1 MRIWKR
7 GPRVAFLKNRE
18 GNSLLAN
25 RKFRH
30 TGWMTVIITFTI
42 GVFPRESTAET
53 VRVIDG
59 DTILLDQ
66 ITVRLEG
73 IDAPEAG
80 QKCASFS
87 GGDWPCG
94 KVAIAAL
101 EALVASGDVVCDDRG
116 VDIYQRQLGV
126 CRVGKREINAEMVAS
141 GNAWAFRKY
150 STDYVAL
157 EDKARGEHLGI
168 WQAFTIPA
176 WDYRA
181 ERWYVAEQQ
190 APKGCP
196 IKGNITENGHIYHAP
211 WSPWY
216 DRTKVDIKKGERW
229 FCDEAQALKAGW
241 RAPRWGH

>member
-126 CRVGKREINAEMVAS
+126 CRFGEREINAEMVAS
-141 GNAWAFRKY
+141 GSAWAFRKY

-176 WDYRA
+176 
-181 ERWYVAEQQ
+181 
-190 APKGCP
+190 
-196 IKGNITENGHIYHAP
+196 
-211 WSPWY
+211 
-216 DRTKVDIKKGERW
+216 
-229 FCDEAQALKAGW
+229 
-241 RAPRWGH
+241 